1 LVYDS
6 TQSASVMH
14 EDTFMCRWTMRTEGL
29 VAQGLPFELTQQGM
43 LTAEFAPGCTR
54 LKYVG
59 LAMDVMSFMQQLR
72 RVTGRDSFQVRT
84 LYFIPG
90 KVN

>member
-1 LVYDS
+1 
-6 TQSASVMH
+6 MH

-43 LTAEFAPGCTR
+43 LRAEFVPGCTL

-72 RVTGRDSFQVRT
+72 RVTGRDSFQVRFFSSMEKSIA
-84 LYFIPG
+84 LLP
-90 KVN
+90 KLPRC

>member
-1 LVYDS
+1 
-6 TQSASVMH
+6 
-14 EDTFMCRWTMRTEGL
+14 MCRWTMRTEGL

-43 LTAEFAPGCTR
+43 LRAEFVPGCTL

-72 RVTGRDSFQVRT
+72 RVTGRDSFQVR
-84 LYFIPG
+84 FFFFHG
-90 KVN
+90 KVNCAFVKIATMMLQIKL